1 LLAYFCIFL
10 LHIQLRSIC
19 LFICALILIVLTEV
33 GIILRQELVLN
44 SRELLALD
52 SSIRSLRH
60 HLLLA
65 QRNVEQIEQSQIH
78 LRVDLELAIFLQD
91 AQNAQFPVKYEILV
105 SLDQYVCDRHD
116 AVFQCFDL
124 QFLEQLWSGN
134 LFAGCLDAR
143 IDQVAVLSGC
153 NRGIAS
159 SASSSVC
166 STSCSSISLEIVTC
180 LSHLVLL
187 IIEESNIVIQY
198 FQQAVYVVLLNTLPL
213 DALILCDFENR
224 GCQQILYWR
233 LRLLN
238 DIPEAIKHIAQ
249 AVRLA
254 FIVEHFV
261 QEDIGRLVAE
271 QVWVKGRNLA

>member
-1 LLAYFCIFL
+1 MGFVLQNDWIHFRNLNIKRLILDLDNALEFEDVLEQEVHQAYRGLILNLLILLAYFRIFL

-19 LFICALILIVLTEV
+19 LFICALILIVLAEV

-44 SRELLALD
+44 SLELLALL

-78 LRVDLELAIFLQD
+78 LWVDHELAIFLQD

-116 AVFQCFDL
+116 TVFQCFDL

-143 IDQVAVLSGC
+143 ID
-153 NRGIAS
+153 
-159 SASSSVC
+159 
-166 STSCSSISLEIVTC
+166 
-180 LSHLVLL
+180 
-187 IIEESNIVIQY
+187 
-198 FQQAVYVVLLNTLPL
+198 
-213 DALILCDFENR
+213 
-224 GCQQILYWR
+224 
-233 LRLLN
+233 
-238 DIPEAIKHIAQ
+238 
-249 AVRLA
+249 
-254 FIVEHFV
+254 
-261 QEDIGRLVAE
+261 
-271 QVWVKGRNLA
+271 